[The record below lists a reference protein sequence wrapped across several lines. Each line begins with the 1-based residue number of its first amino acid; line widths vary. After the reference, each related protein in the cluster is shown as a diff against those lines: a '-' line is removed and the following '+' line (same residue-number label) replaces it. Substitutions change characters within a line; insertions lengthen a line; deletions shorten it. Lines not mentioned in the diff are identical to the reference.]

1 MKGKD
6 MYFAINQNG
15 YSGYGKTLLEAIKD
29 LKDQDDDN
37 LDIQSLEFFKAEK
50 IKVELREVP
59 TPVEVP
65 SKTIAKK
72 K

>member
-1 MKGKD
+1 

-15 YSGYGKTLLEAIKD
+15 YSGYGKTLLEAVED
-29 LKDQDDDN
+29 LKQQDDDN
-37 LDIQSLEFFKAEK
+37 LDIPSLEFYKAQK

-65 SKTIAKK
+65 SKTAIKK

>member
-1 MKGKD
+1 

-15 YSGYGKTLLEAIKD
+15 YSGYGKTLLEAMQD
-29 LKDQDDDN
+29 LKEQDDDN
-37 LDIQSLEFFKAEK
+37 LDIPSLEFFKGEK

-65 SKTIAKK
+65 SKTVAKK

>member
-6 MYFAINQNG
+6 MYFAINKNG

-37 LDIQSLEFFKAEK
+37 LDIQSVEFFKAEK

>member
-1 MKGKD
+1 

>member
-1 MKGKD
+1 
-6 MYFAINQNG
+6 MYFAINKNG
-15 YSGYGKTLLEAIKD
+15 FYGYGDTLDKAFKD
-29 LKDQDDDN
+29 LKEQDDDN

-65 SKTIAKK
+65 SKTAAKK